1 MLRSLMPAVLAVCL
15 PLVVVAAPVE
25 EEGLD
30 PQLGQKLNKLYR
42 SAQDNYQKSE
52 HAKAIDDLDAM
63 LSIAPKAEMFDEL
76 RQAAHFLLATNYAKL
91 NREKDAILNLER
103 AVENGLARQDL
114 LDETED
120 FASIRKSRAFA
131 ALGEKMKKVAA
142 EKEKERLEKLNKF
155 DFSLETIDGKPI
167 ARRDFAGKVLVVDVW
182 GTWCPPCR
190 MEIPHLVELQKK
202 YGPKGL
208 QIVGLTSEKN
218 PDPKENNRVVKR
230 FRDDFKIN
238 YPLAMVTDDVVKRI
252 PGFNAFPTTLFF
264 GRDGTIKAME
274 VGYKD
279 FAALEK
285 IIRPLLDEK

>member
-1 MLRSLMPAVLAVCL
+1 MFRRLIPALLTVCVPFLA
-15 PLVVVAAPVE
+15 AGSPVE
-25 EEGLD
+25 EEELD
-30 PQLGQKLNKLYR
+30 PKLGEKLLRLSK
-42 SAQDNYQKSE
+42 SAQEKYRQKE

-63 LSIAPKAEMFDEL
+63 LSLAPKAEMFDDL
-76 RQAAHFLLATNYAKL
+76 RMQVHFYLAVNYARL
-91 NREKDAILNLER
+91 NREKDAILNLEK
-103 AVENGLARQDL
+103 AVENGLVQRES
-114 LDETED
+114 LDNTED

-131 ALGEKMKKVAA
+131 ALGDKMKKVAA
-142 EKEKERLEKLNKF
+142 DKEKERIEKLNKF
-155 DFSLETIDGKPI
+155 DFALETIDGKPI
-167 ARRDFAGKVLVVDVW
+167 SRKDFAGKVLVVDIW

-218 PDPKENNRVVKR
+218 PDAKENTRVVRR

-238 YPLAMVTDDVVKRI
+238 YPLALISGDFTIRI

-264 GRDGTIKAME
+264 ARDGTFKTME

-279 FAALEK
+279 LAALEK
-285 IIRPLLDEK
+285 IIQPLLSER